1 MQISL
6 TWEDPAT
13 GAYRTPVLNTP
24 IAIGREFSQL
34 PAEIDGKRVS
44 RIQLEGSQ
52 TSRFHALLD
61 EDNGR
66 LLVID
71 QNSSNGV
78 EINNVRQERSHL
90 YPGDRLG
97 IGDFVLTIER
107 VGTPVSS
114 SKIQFNPVTNIPDPH
129 LTQPGNANPQ
139 SAFLPRIF
147 QQRQL
152 SLDDLHATG
161 LKIETVDYA
170 TIGGGF
176 GSFAWVNLLRIAGV
190 KTSQI
195 AVLSPEKSVY
205 GRYHQLCL
213 NAHLP
218 DRERLR
224 SQSDACPDNIWGF
237 PSYGMREALR
247 KLLRGQLMQGA
258 KILGQLLVEPL
269 WEKSYG
275 PMDEQ
280 VLRSV
285 DREAARIGW
294 QEMLRY
300 AMVQTI
306 RQTVDGRYA
315 LLYNHGDSYA
325 ITITSYLHLATG
337 YPAIEFLPDLQAY
350 RQQTKDF
357 KSVVNAYE
365 PHDRIYEQLGQKGG
379 TVVLRGSGTVACRVL
394 QRIYQVR
401 RAHSHQQIKVIHIW
415 SAAKEVGTQVGMTQR
430 PVQHNYEVQALE
442 WPKAC
447 WGGQYK
453 MRLDTATAEQ
463 QQQFLRG
470 WSGATIPQ
478 RRDWR
483 KMLSGGLSKGWYQQ
497 KIGQVISVR
506 PAAATG
512 IDIYLEEE
520 STPLTANYVIDATG
534 LAGSVMDSQL
544 LADMVQQY
552 QIALN
557 STGQFV
563 VGSDFAIPG
572 MSSGRVYVSGTI
584 AGGNSYGPVDSFLG
598 LQYGALAAVCDLT
611 DRQAPGLQKINIIR
625 SGMQWLRWVLDRPPN

>member
-13 GAYRTPVLNTP
+13 GARRTPVLNTP

-44 RIQLEGSQ
+44 RIQLDGGK

-61 EDNGR
+61 EENDR
-66 LLVID
+66 LVVTD
-71 QNSSNGV
+71 QNSSNGI
-78 EINNVRQERSHL
+78 EINNIRQQRSQL
-90 YPGDRLG
+90 QPGDRLTV
-97 IGDFVLTIER
+97 GDFFLTVLEI
-107 VGTPVSS
+107 GAPSS
-114 SKIQFNPVTNIPDPH
+114 NSKIQFNPVTNVPDPH
-129 LTQPGNANPQ
+129 LTKPGNANPQ

-152 SLDDLHATG
+152 NIDDLHATG
-161 LKIETVDYA
+161 LPIETVDYA
-170 TIGGGF
+170 SIGGGF
-176 GSFAWVNLLRIAGV
+176 GSFAWVDLLRIAGV
-190 KTSQI
+190 KANQI

-213 NAHLP
+213 NANLP

-237 PSYGMREALR
+237 PSYGTREALQ
-247 KLLRGQLMQGA
+247 KIGRGQLFPGL

-294 QEMLRY
+294 QQMLRY

-315 LLYNHGDSYA
+315 LLYNQGESYA
-325 ITITSYLHLATG
+325 ITIASHLHLATG
-337 YPAIEFLPDLQAY
+337 YPAVEFLPDLQAY

-357 KSVVNAYE
+357 KTVVNAYE

-379 TVVLRGSGTVACRVL
+379 VVVLRGAGTVACRVL

-401 RAHSHQQIKVIHIW
+401 RAHAQQQIKVIHLW
-415 SAAKEVGTQVGMTQR
+415 PAAKEAGQQMGMSQR
-430 PVQHNYEVQALE
+430 PVHLNYEVQALE

-447 WGGQYK
+447 WGGSYK
-453 MRLDTATAEQ
+453 MRLAAATNEQ
-463 QQQFLRG
+463 QQQFLQG
-470 WSGATIPQ
+470 WMGATIPQ
-478 RRDWR
+478 RRDWQ
-483 KMLSGGLSKGWYQQ
+483 KMIAGGLSKGWYQQ
-497 KIGQVISVR
+497 VIGQVQSVL
-506 PAAATG
+506 PAVNG
-512 IDIYLEEE
+512 LDICLAGAP
-520 STPLTANYVIDATG
+520 TLQADYVIDATG

-544 LADMVQQY
+544 LADIVQQY
-552 QIALN
+552 QIGLN
-557 STGQFV
+557 SWGQF
-563 VGSDFAIPG
+563 AITPEFTIAGLNGVYAAG
-572 MSSGRVYVSGTI
+572 MI

-598 LQYGALAAVCDLT
+598 LQYAALASVCDLT
-611 DRQAPGLQKINIIR
+611 DRQAPGLKRINALR
-625 SGMQWLRWVLDRPPN
+625 SVSQWLKWAIDRPPN